1 MTVVTNFSQTKSKV
15 LSCTQ
20 ATFEM
25 DIFKKAIL
33 LCSTVWTL
41 SALSGCAVRPLVL
54 NHVADTLATP
64 GQDLEDDIQLAREAS
79 AFYLKLSES
88 VLRETPGNLKLA
100 ESVAAG
106 FTQYA
111 YAFVSFEAD
120 QLQSKDAKAAQR
132 MKERAAR
139 LYARANGHAMTALEK
154 TTPGFTKALM
164 NLGPGGSLRLTDA
177 QVGVAYWAAAS
188 WGGLISLSKD
198 DPDKVADLPVAMKLA
213 KLAWET
219 KPDHGRGSLSSLMGT
234 FEAASPGGSLALA
247 DKYFDQAIAQSQGQ
261 SAGPWVAKAES
272 IALAKND
279 PPSFERWLKE
289 AIRISDAHRNLENQ
303 VMRARAAWLLEVMD
317 DLF

>member
-1 MTVVTNFSQTKSKV
+1 MKFFRQALFLFSALWV
-15 LSCTQ
+15 LGS
-20 ATFEM
+20 
-25 DIFKKAIL
+25 
-33 LCSTVWTL
+33 
-41 SALSGCAVRPLVL
+41 LSGCAVRPFILS
-54 NHVADTLATP
+54 NVADALVSQ
-64 GQDLEDDIQLAREAS
+64 GQDAEDDIYLARDAS

-120 QLQSKDAKAAQR
+120 QIQSKDAKAAQR

-139 LYARANGHAMTALEK
+139 LYARAHRHAMLALE
-154 TTPGFTKALM
+154 TSTPGFTKALTQA
-164 NLGPGGSLRLTDA
+164 GPGATLRLTQA
-177 QVGVAYWAAAS
+177 QVGVAYWAAAA
-188 WGGLISLSKD
+188 WGGMISLSKD
-198 DPDKVADLPVAMKLA
+198 DPDTVADLPLAMKLA

-247 DKYFDQAIAQSQGQ
+247 EKYFDQAIAQSKGQ

-272 IALAKND
+272 IAMAKQD
-279 PPSFERWLKE
+279 AALFAQWLKE
-289 AIRISDAHRNLENQ
+289 AIRISAAPRNLENE
-303 VMRARAAWLLEVMD
+303 VMRARAAWLLETMD

>member
-1 MTVVTNFSQTKSKV
+1 
-15 LSCTQ
+15 
-20 ATFEM
+20 M
-25 DIFKKAIL
+25 DIFRQAIV
-33 LCSTVWTL
+33 LCSTVWAL

-54 NHVADTLATP
+54 NHVADALAMP
-64 GQDLEDDIQLAREAS
+64 GQDLEDDILLAREAS

-100 ESVAAG
+100 ESVASG

-111 YAFVSFEAD
+111 YAFVSLEAD

-139 LYARANGHAMTALEK
+139 LYARANKHAMTALEK

-164 NLGPGGSLRLTDA
+164 NLQPGGALRLSDA
-177 QVGVAYWAAAS
+177 QVGVAYWAAAA
-188 WGGLISLSKD
+188 WGGMISLSKD
-198 DPDKVADLPVAMKLA
+198 DPDTVADLPLAMKLA

-234 FEAASPGGSLALA
+234 FEASSPGGSLTLA
-247 DKYFDQAIAQSQGQ
+247 EKYFDQAIAQSKGQ

-272 IALAKND
+272 IAMAKQD
-279 PPSFERWLKE
+279 PQLFAQWLKE
-289 AIRISDAHRNLENQ
+289 AIRISAAHRHLENE
-303 VMRARAAWLLEVMD
+303 VMRARAAWLLDTMD

>member
-1 MTVVTNFSQTKSKV
+1 
-15 LSCTQ
+15 
-20 ATFEM
+20 M
-25 DIFKKAIL
+25 DIFRQAIV
-33 LCSTVWTL
+33 LCSMVLAL

-54 NHVADTLATP
+54 NHVADALAMP
-64 GQDLEDDIQLAREAS
+64 GQDLEDDILLAREAS

-88 VLRETPGNLKLA
+88 VLREAPGNLKLA
-100 ESVAAG
+100 ESVSSG

-139 LYARANGHAMTALEK
+139 LYARAHGHAMRALEK

-164 NLGPGGSLRLTDA
+164 QAQPSASLRLSAA

-188 WGGLISLSKD
+188 WGGMISLSKD
-198 DPDKVADLPVAMKLA
+198 DPDKVADLPAAMRLA

-219 KPDHGRGSLSSLMGT
+219 QPDHGRGSLSSLMGT
-234 FEAASPGGSLALA
+234 FEASSPGGSLGLA
-247 DKYFDQAIAQSQGQ
+247 EKYFDQAIAQSQGQ

-272 IALAKND
+272 IAMAKND
-279 PPSFERWLKE
+279 PKSFERWLKE
-289 AIRISDAHRNLENQ
+289 AIRISDAHRNLENE
-303 VMRARAAWLLEVMD
+303 VMRSRAEWLLDMID

>member
-1 MTVVTNFSQTKSKV
+1 MKFFRQALILCLALWV
-15 LSCTQ
+15 LGS
-20 ATFEM
+20 
-25 DIFKKAIL
+25 
-33 LCSTVWTL
+33 
-41 SALSGCAVRPLVL
+41 LSGCAVRPFILS
-54 NHVADTLATP
+54 NVADALVSQA
-64 GQDLEDDIQLAREAS
+64 QDFEDDIYLARDAS

-120 QLQSKDAKAAQR
+120 QIQSKDAKAAQQ

-139 LYARANGHAMTALEK
+139 LYARAHRHAMWALE
-154 TTPGFTKALM
+154 TSTPGFTKALTQ
-164 NLGPGGSLRLTDA
+164 LEPSATLRLTEA
-177 QVGVAYWAAAS
+177 QVGVAYWAAAA
-188 WGGLISLSKD
+188 WGGMISLSKD
-198 DPDKVADLPVAMKLA
+198 DPDTVADLPLAMKLA

-247 DKYFDQAIAQSQGQ
+247 EKYFDQAIAQSKGQ

-272 IALAKND
+272 IAMAKQD
-279 PPSFERWLKE
+279 AALFAQWLKE
-289 AIRISDAHRNLENQ
+289 AIRISAAHRNLENE
-303 VMRARAAWLLEVMD
+303 VMRARAAWLLETMD